1 MDLAILHVTV
11 FSLAAL
17 TGRLLLA
24 LVEAPESASP
34 DLPAVNHKIVT
45 S

>member
-1 MDLAILHVTV
+1 MEFAILHVTV

-24 LVEAPESASP
+24 LVEAPESACP
-34 DLPAVNHKIVT
+34 ALPAINHKIVT